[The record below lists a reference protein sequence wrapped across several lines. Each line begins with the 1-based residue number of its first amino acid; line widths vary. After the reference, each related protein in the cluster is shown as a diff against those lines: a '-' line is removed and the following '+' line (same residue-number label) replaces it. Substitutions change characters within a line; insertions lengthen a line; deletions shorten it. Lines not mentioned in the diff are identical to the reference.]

1 MTNSIVSIFS
11 INKFSLVLIET
22 KFFLCLNHMRIVVN
36 ITILLQNKILIE
48 FSDNLVYNT
57 FNLNKKE

>member
-1 MTNSIVSIFS
+1 MIG
-11 INKFSLVLIET
+11 L
-22 KFFLCLNHMRIVVN
+22 VN
-36 ITILLQNKILIE
+36 ITNLLQNNILIE

>member
-1 MTNSIVSIFS
+1 
-11 INKFSLVLIET
+11 
-22 KFFLCLNHMRIVVN
+22 MRIVVN
-36 ITILLQNKILIE
+36 ITILLQNMILIE

>member
-1 MTNSIVSIFS
+1 
-11 INKFSLVLIET
+11 
-22 KFFLCLNHMRIVVN
+22 MRIVVN
-36 ITILLQNKILIE
+36 ITILLQNRILIE

>member
-1 MTNSIVSIFS
+1 MIG
-11 INKFSLVLIET
+11 L
-22 KFFLCLNHMRIVVN
+22 VN
-36 ITILLQNKILIE
+36 ITILLQNNFLIE

>member
-11 INKFSLVLIET
+11 INKFSLVLIEA
-22 KFFLCLNHMRIVVN
+22 KFFLCLNLVRGLVN
-36 ITILLQNKILIE
+36 ITIVLQNKFLIE

>member
-1 MTNSIVSIFS
+1 
-11 INKFSLVLIET
+11 
-22 KFFLCLNHMRIVVN
+22 MRIVVN

>member
-1 MTNSIVSIFS
+1 MIG
-11 INKFSLVLIET
+11 L
-22 KFFLCLNHMRIVVN
+22 VN
-36 ITILLQNKILIE
+36 ITILSQNKILIE

>member
-1 MTNSIVSIFS
+1 
-11 INKFSLVLIET
+11 
-22 KFFLCLNHMRIVVN
+22 MRIVVN
-36 ITILLQNKILIE
+36 ITLLLQNKILIE

>member
-1 MTNSIVSIFS
+1 MIG
-11 INKFSLVLIET
+11 L
-22 KFFLCLNHMRIVVN
+22 VN
-36 ITILLQNKILIE
+36 ITILLQNKFLIE

>member
-1 MTNSIVSIFS
+1 
-11 INKFSLVLIET
+11 
-22 KFFLCLNHMRIVVN
+22 MRGLVN

>member
-1 MTNSIVSIFS
+1 M
-11 INKFSLVLIET
+11 IE
-22 KFFLCLNHMRIVVN
+22 LVN
-36 ITILLQNKILIE
+36 ITILLQNNILIE

>member
-1 MTNSIVSIFS
+1 MIG
-11 INKFSLVLIET
+11 L
-22 KFFLCLNHMRIVVN
+22 VN
-36 ITILLQNKILIE
+36 ITILLQNKLLIE

>member
-1 MTNSIVSIFS
+1 MIG
-11 INKFSLVLIET
+11 L
-22 KFFLCLNHMRIVVN
+22 VN
-36 ITILLQNKILIE
+36 ITILLQNNIVIE

>member
-1 MTNSIVSIFS
+1 MIG
-11 INKFSLVLIET
+11 L
-22 KFFLCLNHMRIVVN
+22 VN
-36 ITILLQNKILIE
+36 ITILLQNNILIE

>member
-1 MTNSIVSIFS
+1 
-11 INKFSLVLIET
+11 
-22 KFFLCLNHMRIVVN
+22 MRGSVN
-36 ITILLQNKILIE
+36 ITILLQNNILIE

>member
-1 MTNSIVSIFS
+1 VRG
-11 INKFSLVLIET
+11 L
-22 KFFLCLNHMRIVVN
+22 VN

>member
-1 MTNSIVSIFS
+1 
-11 INKFSLVLIET
+11 
-22 KFFLCLNHMRIVVN
+22 MRIMVN
-36 ITILLQNKILIE
+36 ITILLQNMILIE

>member
-1 MTNSIVSIFS
+1 MIGF
-11 INKFSLVLIET
+11 
-22 KFFLCLNHMRIVVN
+22 VN